1 MEVTTGVSAVDT
13 ALVWGGAISIL
24 VGGGTALWRL
34 IRAAAHLFRRTSQF
48 LDDWYGEEGR
58 PGVPA
63 RLGVMERVSGMEERL
78 GHVWHEVY
86 PNNGS
91 SLRDAV
97 DQANERL
104 ALLCP
109 DVDPDPP
116 QPTAPAAAPDDPA
129 GR

>member
-1 MEVTTGVSAVDT
+1 
-13 ALVWGGAISIL
+13 
-24 VGGGTALWRL
+24 
-34 IRAAAHLFRRTSQF
+34 
-48 LDDWYGEEGR
+48 
-58 PGVPA
+58 
-63 RLGVMERVSGMEERL
+63 MEERL

-109 DVDPDPP
+109 DADPRLQ
-116 QPTAPAAAPDDPA
+116 QPTAPPDDQADP
-129 GR
+129 

>member
-1 MEVTTGVSAVDT
+1 VDVTTGIPAVDT
-13 ALVWGGAISIL
+13 VLVWGGAISIL

-34 IRAAAHLFRRTSQF
+34 IRAASHLFRRTSQF

-63 RLGVMERVSGMEERL
+63 RPGVMERVSGMEERL

-91 SLRDAV
+91 SLRGAV

-109 DVDPDPP
+109 DVDSGPTQRTDPP
-116 QPTAPAAAPDDPA
+116 APPDDPA
-129 GR
+129 SP

>member
-1 MEVTTGVSAVDT
+1 
-13 ALVWGGAISIL
+13 
-24 VGGGTALWRL
+24 
-34 IRAAAHLFRRTSQF
+34 
-48 LDDWYGEEGR
+48 
-58 PGVPA
+58 
-63 RLGVMERVSGMEERL
+63 MERVSGMEERL

-109 DVDPDPP
+109 DAEPCPP
-116 QPTAPAAAPDDPA
+116 QPTAPPARPDDLASP
-129 GR
+129 